1 MTKASPLIYDV
12 HVFSAVEHANRH
24 RILLLVDKED
34 SRLPESI
41 TIFIFSFFFLSF
53 RSARKGLCCESI
65 WCDLIM
71 NGWKIERIHLF
82 LRKYSSVISGSGWST
97 RTCRKNW

>member
-12 HVFSAVEHANRH
+12 HVFSAVEQANRH

-41 TIFIFSFFFLSF
+41 TIFIFSFVFLI
-53 RSARKGLCCESI
+53 CQE
-65 WCDLIM
+65 W
-71 NGWKIERIHLF
+71 
-82 LRKYSSVISGSGWST
+82 SVL
-97 RTCRKNW
+97 

>member
-1 MTKASPLIYDV
+1 MTKASPPIYDV

-41 TIFIFSFFFLSF
+41 TIFIFSFFWG
-53 RSARKGLCCESI
+53 GLF
-65 WCDLIM
+65 DLPGMVCAVNQI
-71 NGWKIERIHLF
+71 
-82 LRKYSSVISGSGWST
+82 V
-97 RTCRKNW
+97 